1 MTEKKDIEKL
11 VEANKAF
18 MDLTVKIINKQ
29 YEPHELI
36 IWNSVAE
43 NTSNYINKLRK
54 DLKPVIDELISNPN

>member
-18 MDLTVKIINKQ
+18 MDLTVKIINRQ

>member
-1 MTEKKDIEKL
+1 MTGKKDIEKL

-18 MDLTVKIINKQ
+18 MDLTVKIINRQ

-43 NTSNYINKLRK
+43 NTFNYISKLRK
-54 DLKPVIDELISNPN
+54 DLKPIIDELISNPN

>member
-1 MTEKKDIEKL
+1 MTEKRDIEKL

-43 NTSNYINKLRK
+43 NTSNYINKIRK

>member
-1 MTEKKDIEKL
+1 MTEKRDIEKL

-36 IWNSVAE
+36 IWNSVAK
-43 NTSNYINKLRK
+43 NTSNYINRIRK

>member
-18 MDLTVKIINKQ
+18 MDLTVKIINRQ

-54 DLKPVIDELISNPN
+54 DLKPVIDELISNP